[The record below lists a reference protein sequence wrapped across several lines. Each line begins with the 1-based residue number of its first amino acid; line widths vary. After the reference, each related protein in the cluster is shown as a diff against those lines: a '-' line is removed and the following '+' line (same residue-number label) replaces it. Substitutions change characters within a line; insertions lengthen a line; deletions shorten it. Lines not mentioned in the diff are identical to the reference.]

1 MNYFCCFVCRFKNNP
16 YICRIFETDQILK
29 ARKMKTTEEIKSE
42 ELSQELTNRG
52 IENHFSVSST
62 DFGTS
67 CYFTF
72 YKNEADK
79 YVVRISDHSVENTT
93 RVFNERHERAEKIN
107 IEKVANAIELYLF
120 PERFE
125 FVACKE
131 GFTHRVNGIFGKYT
145 RK

>member
-1 MNYFCCFVCRFKNNP
+1 M
-16 YICRIFETDQILK
+16 
-29 ARKMKTTEEIKSE
+29 TTEEIKSV
-42 ELSQELTNRG
+42 ELSNELASRG

-72 YKNEADK
+72 YKNESDK
-79 YVVRISDHSVENTT
+79 YVIRISDHSVENTT
-93 RVFNERHERAEKIN
+93 RLFNERHERANSIN
-107 IEKVANAIELYLF
+107 ITKVANAVELYLF

-125 FVACKE
+125 FVECKE
-131 GFTHRVNGIFGKYT
+131 CFTHRINGIFGKYN